1 MCDQITGCG
10 AVAVAGASLVILG
23 RRRRKVPKRRRLC
36 FLPYVAINRR
46 FRLTWCV
53 VFVLRVIIVG
63 GKANW
68 LNMSTAISLSSS
80 VLAAFHDNFCC
91 TICLQLPERPVTV
104 NREVMAV
111 IETLKKKEEEPTPI
125 QEVGESS
132 GTAGEENNS
141 EEGEEPQMVVSEDEP
156 PTN

>member
-1 MCDQITGCG
+1 MGRALLGLGVIVSCDGCLMITTS
-10 AVAVAGASLVILG
+10 SL
-23 RRRRKVPKRRRLC
+23 P
-36 FLPYVAINRR
+36 A
-46 FRLTWCV
+46 
-53 VFVLRVIIVG
+53 G

-80 VLAAFHDNFCC
+80 VLAALHDNFCC
-91 TICLQLPERPVTV
+91 TIYLQFPERPVTV
-104 NREVMAV
+104 KREVMAV

-125 QEVGESS
+125 QEVGENS
-132 GTAGEENNS
+132 GTACEENNS